1 MAGTGFAAM
10 STKWK
15 VVAVIGI
22 IAIVG
27 WCLQIVGLILAALI
41 TGVSLLKV

>member
-22 IAIVG
+22 IAIVA
-27 WCLQIVGLILAALI
+27 WCLQIVGLLLTLI
-41 TGVSLLKV
+41 AGVAIMK